1 MSPDALNAWRRA
13 LALAGA
19 VVALDQ
25 IVKQVA
31 ISELAGGERVDLV
44 LGFDLRIVTN
54 TGIAFGLLGNGQA
67 VVIAVT
73 AAALALILA
82 HFARGPTRPGLWLAV
97 GLLVGGALGNLA
109 DRVRADAVTDFVDP
123 PLWPAFNLADVAIT
137 VGIVLLIAV
146 YAYPGAPRGRP
157 ATARPR

>member
-1 MSPDALNAWRRA
+1 MSPALKAWRRA
-13 LALAGA
+13 LAVAG
-19 VVALDQ
+19 VLVALDQ
-25 IVKQVA
+25 IAKQVA
-31 ISELAGGERVDLV
+31 LSELDSGERVDLI

-73 AAALALILA
+73 AAALALIVA
-82 HFARGPTRPGLWLAV
+82 YFARSPTRPGLWLAV

-109 DRVRADAVTDFVDP
+109 DRVRADAVTDFLDP

-137 VGIVLLIAV
+137 AGIVLLIALH
-146 YAYPGAPRGRP
+146 
-157 ATARPR
+157 ARPGPADGSPGGG